1 MVGDVAIV
9 AKRFRHAAFTQPY
22 TESGLVMIVPVR
34 IRPQTNNRGF
44 LFMKPFTKAMW
55 ALVGAI
61 IVYNGFVVWLI
72 ERNHN
77 HELKGSASNQI
88 GALLCLAFTSLF
100 SLHGILEFLFLFLL
114 AFFTIDS
121 KTIML
126 KQKLIHNKFHNH

>member
-34 IRPQTNNRGF
+34 IRPQTTNRGS

-55 ALVGAI
+55 ALIGAI

-72 ERNHN
+72 EQNHN
-77 HELKGSASNQI
+77 PELKGSALNQI
-88 GALLCLAFTSLF
+88 GALQCLAFISLF
-100 SLHGILEFLFLFLL
+100 SLHGILEI
-114 AFFTIDS
+114 FFI
-121 KTIML
+121 
-126 KQKLIHNKFHNH
+126 LIIILHHRF